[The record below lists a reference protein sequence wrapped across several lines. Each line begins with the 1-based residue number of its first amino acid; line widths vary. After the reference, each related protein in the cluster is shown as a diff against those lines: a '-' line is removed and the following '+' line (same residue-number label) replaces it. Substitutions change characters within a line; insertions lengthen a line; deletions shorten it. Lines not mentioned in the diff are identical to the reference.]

1 MGRDV
6 HRKLLRHV
14 PEDAFASHASAA
26 GAFDAPGTYAVQYN
40 LFSPDPSS
48 PDGARETSSFRDN
61 PRVSSSSS
69 HAASARGAAST
80 VTVFMFILLPVVF
93 LVHCCCC
100 GTRADAFD
108 PGGVDGHWGR
118 RRRRVGARERRG
130 RLAGGPSRGGT
141 ASRDDFFDDD
151 GFDLQN
157 AARGSRTTAN
167 DDSALDARTSQPAL
181 YDDETPG
188 PASNA
193 TIASLPRC
201 VAGDDDWAFLVEGRD
216 VAACLVCCDDIQR
229 GQDVRV
235 MACAHAFHAAC
246 IRTWLKVSG
255 SCPACRNPATKLAAE
270 DREAFWR
277 ARRRVS
283 LSEAR
288 SPPPSRAE
296 GDDVDGDG
304 EDASAGDAE
313 TRRKPMA

>member
-26 GAFDAPGTYAVQYN
+26 GAFDAPGTYAAQYH

-69 HAASARGAAST
+69 HAASASGAAST

-130 RLAGGPSRGGT
+130 GSRADRREAGQLRATTLTTTALTSKTPRAGLGPPRTTIPPSMRARPNRRSTTMRRLARRPTPRSRRFRGV
-141 ASRDDFFDDD
+141 SRATTIGRFLLRD
-151 GFDLQN
+151 
-157 AARGSRTTAN
+157 ATSRRAW
-167 DDSALDARTSQPAL
+167 
-181 YDDETPG
+181 
-188 PASNA
+188 
-193 TIASLPRC
+193 C
-201 VAGDDDWAFLVEGRD
+201 VATTSSEDKT
-216 VAACLVCCDDIQR
+216 
-229 GQDVRV
+229 
-235 MACAHAFHAAC
+235 CA
-246 IRTWLKVSG
+246 
-255 SCPACRNPATKLAAE
+255 
-270 DREAFWR
+270 
-277 ARRRVS
+277 
-283 LSEAR
+283 
-288 SPPPSRAE
+288 
-296 GDDVDGDG
+296 
-304 EDASAGDAE
+304 
-313 TRRKPMA
+313 